1 MSQITFTGPASGTGT
16 VNISAPVTNTE
27 RNLTLPDM
35 SGTITAASSGTA
47 DATTFLRGDG
57 AWSVV
62 EGTPAGSVIWYAANA
77 APTGFLKAN
86 GATVSRTT
94 YASLFSAIGTTFG
107 AGDGSTT
114 FLVPDLR
121 GEFLRG
127 WDDARGID
135 SGRAFGSAQGDAI
148 RNITGLSMAA
158 THPSGAAGNP
168 PSGAFYL
175 SGHATVGSANTSP
188 RGEGFDA
195 SLVVPTAAENRPRS
209 IALLAC
215 IKF

>member
-1 MSQITFTGPASGTGT
+1 MPLSKIDSDSLNSAAVGTAQLSATGT
-16 VNISAPVTNTE
+16 PSASN
-27 RNLTLPDM
+27 
-35 SGTITAASSGTA
+35 
-47 DATTFLRGDG
+47 FLRGDNSW
-57 AWSVV
+57 AVV
-62 EGTPAGSVIWYAANA
+62 EGVPAGSVIWYAANA

-86 GATVSRTT
+86 GATISRTT

-127 WDDARGID
+127 WDDGRGVD
-135 SGRAFGSAQGDAI
+135 SGRAFGSAQTNAMQDHRHVQTNAG
-148 RNITGLSMAA
+148 
-158 THPSGAAGNP
+158 GAAGGLHVGNYNTGLG
-168 PSGAFYL
+168 STTGIVAGASTY
-175 SGHATVGSANTSP
+175 TSFVLGTQGP
-188 RGEGFDA
+188 TENGQGT
-195 SLVVPTAAENRPRS
+195 PNTAAENRPRN